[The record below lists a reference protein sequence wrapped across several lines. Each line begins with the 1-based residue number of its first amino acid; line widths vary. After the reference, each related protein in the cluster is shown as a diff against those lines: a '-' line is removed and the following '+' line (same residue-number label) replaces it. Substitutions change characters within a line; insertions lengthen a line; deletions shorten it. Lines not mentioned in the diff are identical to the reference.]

1 MYANLFRAAFA
12 ALADRRAQALLV
24 VCAGLAGLQ
33 AVIFRLIEGWSLLDG
48 FYFAVVTMATV
59 GYGDLAPQTNIGK
72 LAAIAFMLVG
82 IGVFVLTVSTIAQA
96 FLREMELS
104 RGSRLPSDG
113 AGNDKP

>member
-12 ALADRRAQALLV
+12 ALADKRVRALLV
-24 VCAGLAGLQ
+24 VCAGIAALQ
-33 AVIFRLIEGWSLLDG
+33 AVIFRIIEGWSLLDG

-59 GYGDLAPQTNIGK
+59 GYGDLAPRTNIGK

-104 RGSRLPSDG
+104 RGSRLPSDR
-113 AGNDKP
+113 AGHDKP